1 LKLKNFMATNKYPI
15 HVRKFDIV
23 SNKQQQKPPAHFL
36 LETMSVR
43 LLKKQLTD
51 HDARAPARSK
61 TSSNGPQ
68 RRAPTKK
75 RRHNLIS
82 EFAREQRRE
91 KATQREQLQKSRARL
106 ARENEIELQLAE
118 TTRRA
123 LAATA
128 PRAVA
133 PPASTAA
140 LLADDNDKKTKKGQ
154 KAKRRR
160 FGDDEDDDSGANAA
174 DDDADV
180 RAAAR
185 ERESDFV
192 SARAQTLPG
201 DGDDDDD
208 DADPDAYDVG
218 AGRGGRGRGRRGQR

>member
-1 LKLKNFMATNKYPI
+1 MWSKRTNIKFTFG
-15 HVRKFDIV
+15 KFDIV
-23 SNKQQQKPPAHFL
+23 SNNNKTASTDFCSP
-36 LETMSVR
+36 TMSVR

-140 LLADDNDKKTKKGQ
+140 LLANNKKTNKGQ